1 MTKRYET
8 SKEDL
13 EVVNSVS
20 SEQTVQDISTKRLVV
35 ISVAVNLDKIQQSEN
50 ENVGT
55 PTNEALDELIR
66 LLGSDEFCS
75 TTFGDMVKSSSDCR
89 RITEDI
95 VKKCMNR

>member
-8 SKEDL
+8 SKEDVD
-13 EVVNSVS
+13 VVNSAS
-20 SEQTVQDISTKRLVV
+20 SEQTVEDISTKRLVV

-50 ENVGT
+50 VGT
-55 PTNEALDELIR
+55 PTNEALDELTR

-75 TTFGDMVKSSSDCR
+75 NTFGDMVKSRSDCR

>member
-8 SKEDL
+8 SKEDVD
-13 EVVNSVS
+13 VVNSAT
-20 SEQTVQDISTKRLVV
+20 SEQTAQGISTKRVVV
-35 ISVAVNLDKIQQSEN
+35 IFVAVYLDKIQQS

-66 LLGSDEFCS
+66 LLRSDEFCS
-75 TTFGDMVKSSSDCR
+75 NTFGDMVKSRSDYR

-95 VKKCMNR
+95 VKTCMNR

>member
-1 MTKRYET
+1 M
-8 SKEDL
+8 D
-13 EVVNSVS
+13 VVNSAS
-20 SEQTVQDISTKRLVV
+20 SEQTEQGIYTKRLVV

-50 ENVGT
+50 LGT

-66 LLGSDEFCS
+66 LLGSEEFCPS
-75 TTFGDMVKSSSDCR
+75 TFGDMVKSRSDCR